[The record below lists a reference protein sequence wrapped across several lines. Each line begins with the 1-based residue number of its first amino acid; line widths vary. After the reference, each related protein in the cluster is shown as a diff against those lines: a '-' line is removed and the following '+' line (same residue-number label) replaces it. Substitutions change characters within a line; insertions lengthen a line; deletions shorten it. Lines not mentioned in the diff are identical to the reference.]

1 MPLVDRSQLKPGDVV
16 SQDVLTPLGSVLF
29 HKGRVITLRE
39 LDILTAFLVP
49 QVNVERA
56 EEPQQSTAEAAAS
69 VSVAPAAKSVLHTE
83 YEEMVVQLR
92 RAYALVAG
100 GDALPLLALRTQLE
114 RLLSRSAEYR
124 VLSFRPRLASREDFY
139 FHSSVMSALTCYQ
152 LAQWTDLPQKDWMQ
166 VALAGLLHDI
176 GNVKLD
182 RDILTKPGVLTPGEQ
197 EEMKRHTLNG
207 YQLLKPVAALNEGV
221 KLSAL
226 QHHERVD
233 GSGYPLGLGSD
244 NIHRYA
250 KLVAI
255 ADIFHAMTL
264 ERAYRPALSP
274 YVVLEQLEKDAFGS
288 LDPGFVRRFI
298 EKATQFQNGS
308 LVRLSDGRI
317 GEIVFTD
324 RTAPIRPWV
333 SVSGTIVNLTVDRQL
348 YIDECISH

>member
-1 MPLVDRSQLKPGDVV
+1 M
-16 SQDVLTPLGSVLF
+16 
-29 HKGRVITLRE
+29 
-39 LDILTAFLVP
+39 
-49 QVNVERA
+49 
-56 EEPQQSTAEAAAS
+56 AA
-69 VSVAPAAKSVLHTE
+69 
-83 YEEMVVQLR
+83 QLR
-92 RAYALVAG
+92 KAYALVAG
-100 GDALPLLALRTQLE
+100 GDALPLLSLRTQLE
-114 RLLSRSAEYR
+114 RLLAHSADYQ
-124 VLSFRPRLASREDFY
+124 VLAFRPRQASREDFY
-139 FHSSVMSALTCYQ
+139 FHSSVLSALTCYR

-182 RDILTKPGVLTPGEQ
+182 RDILMKPGVLSASEQ

-207 YQLLKPVAALNEGV
+207 YQLLKPIAALNEGV

-233 GSGYPLGLGSD
+233 GSGYPLGLGAD

-264 ERAYRPALSP
+264 DRAYRPAMSP
-274 YVVLEQLEKDAFGS
+274 YVVLEQIEKDAFGS
-288 LDPGFVRRFI
+288 LDPGSVRKFI

-333 SVSGTIVNLTVDRQL
+333 SVSGTIVNLSVERQL